1 MDVFGEALGV
11 TRLLSRQ
18 QCRIG
23 HVRVLAQ
30 DCLGLDVLS
39 GELRLGAERAVGCGV
54 RSNLVVDD
62 LRRYRAQFLL
72 AMVAVGTSCLWLV
85 QVDYSTLDLSPLRCW
100 SVRVH
105 EHLMEL
111 FEGLSVVIGTK
122 LHKVVIIEVLAFVM
136 VHFDL
141 SDVLASPLSL
151 GLTLMAGQV
160 FIIRNITK
168 ACSLPARI
176 TLSLAKGTH
185 DPLIRVYLLEVPHV

>member
-1 MDVFGEALGV
+1 M
-11 TRLLSRQ
+11 
-18 QCRIG
+18 I
-23 HVRVLAQ
+23 
-30 DCLGLDVLS
+30 
-39 GELRLGAERAVGCGV
+39 AVG
-54 RSNLVVDD
+54 
-62 LRRYRAQFLL
+62 A
-72 AMVAVGTSCLWLV
+72 SCLWLV
-85 QVDYSTLDLSPLRCW
+85 QIDYSALDLSPLRCW

-122 LHKVVIIEVLAFVM
+122 LHKVLAFVM
-136 VHFDL
+136 VYFDL